1 MSNPTAERHF
11 FGEFTSYERQLMAA
25 ERDRDAD
32 RVALEKR
39 ALEIYKSVFDAT
51 EGDWE
56 TKDDEAY
63 YALECKLGHLGF
75 FVVADLHQKVGEP
88 RA

>member
-1 MSNPTAERHF
+1 MIRPTAERHF
-11 FGEFTSYERQLMAA
+11 FGEFTPYERQLMAA

-32 RVALEKR
+32 QVALEER
-39 ALEIYKSVFDAT
+39 ARAIYKSVFDAT
-51 EGDWE
+51 PGDWE
-56 TKDDEAY
+56 AKDDEAY